1 MMTKTNSAI
10 EINNLEFSYSD
21 KPVLKINSLSIMKE
35 DSIFLYGPSGSGKTT
50 LLNLLL
56 GTHLPQRGSLNLL
69 GHDFFALSSLERDQL
84 RGELVGAIFQSFNLI
99 PFLTVEENILLP
111 IKINKKRASR
121 IQNLNEE
128 VELLLDH
135 LKLKQIK
142 HQPAKSLSIGQQ
154 QRVAAARSL
163 IGSPEI
169 IIADEPTSA
178 LDYDHKEAFV
188 ELLMKEKER
197 TKSTLVFVSHDHS
210 MKKLFSKEIHLPT
223 LNEIKLTNEEWL

>member
-1 MMTKTNSAI
+1 MMNTNSAI
-10 EINNLEFSYSD
+10 EIKNLEFSYTE
-21 KPVLKINSLSIMKE
+21 KPVLKINSLSIIKG
-35 DSIFLYGPSGSGKTT
+35 DSIFLYGPSGCGKTT
-50 LLNLLL
+50 LLNILL
-56 GTHLPQRGSLNLL
+56 GTHLPQSGTLNLL
-69 GHDFFALSSLERDQL
+69 GHDVIKLTSLERDQL

-99 PFLTVEENILLP
+99 PFLTVEENIILP
-111 IKINKKRASR
+111 LKINKKRASR
-121 IQNLNEE
+121 IKNLREE
-128 VELLLDH
+128 VDLLLDH
-135 LKLKQIK
+135 LKLKSIK
-142 HQPAKSLSIGQQ
+142 NQPAKSLSIGQQ

-210 MKKLFSKEIHLPT
+210 MKKLFSKEIHLPS
-223 LNEIKLTNEEWL
+223 LNEVLLSHEEWL